1 VPKNTNEILWRFL
14 ADTKSL
20 DRGSRK
26 AKGDFKDV
34 ERSSDKM
41 QQGLGVA
48 AGALGAL
55 GLAFGAMEVKDF
67 ILETIEVGR
76 VAIQTS
82 ESFDRVF
89 GPAADRLRGNLED
102 TRKAMGLGVD
112 EMEAMLLTTGALAT
126 GMGLNSIEA
135 ADMSEQLFV
144 LAGDLQAFNPAAGS
158 TEEALNALQAAIR
171 GEFDPLERFGAKLS
185 AAEIN
190 ERALANTGKDTTA
203 ELTAQDK
210 ALATL
215 ELALE
220 KTTIQVGALE
230 DAEKDGRRETEKL
243 TASVR
248 DLRVEFGT
256 KLAPI
261 ADDLTGALGNLT
273 GSMGDASGRSFL
285 LLDAIKVLTGGLE
298 DNTEAFEGD
307 AAEVDNFTE
316 AVAGATDWLGKALG
330 FIPPLSNK
338 LHDQADAWRDDARE
352 AGKASN
358 AFQVAS
364 LNMVRIVDPAGKAAN
379 AIVGVGSAARLTASR
394 LASLTSQAKAT
405 VNALRSV
412 AAQQDITKAG
422 PVLFATGGTVP
433 GPRGA
438 PQAAIVHGGEKVL
451 TPGQQRDGGGGGG
464 GGGPV
469 TINVVAGISDP
480 QAVAEA
486 VAEAIRLYER
496 TNGRIL

>member
-1 VPKNTNEILWRFL
+1 
-14 ADTKSL
+14 
-20 DRGSRK
+20 
-26 AKGDFKDV
+26 
-34 ERSSDKM
+34 
-41 QQGLGVA
+41 
-48 AGALGAL
+48 
-55 GLAFGAMEVKDF
+55 
-67 ILETIEVGR
+67 
-76 VAIQTS
+76 
-82 ESFDRVF
+82 
-89 GPAADRLRGNLED
+89 
-102 TRKAMGLGVD
+102 
-112 EMEAMLLTTGALAT
+112 
-126 GMGLNSIEA
+126 MGLNSIEA

-158 TEEALNALQAAIR
+158 TEDALNALQAAIR

-307 AAEVDNFTE
+307 AAQVDTFTD

-330 FIPPLSNK
+330 FISPLSNA

-364 LNMVRIVDPAGKAAN
+364 LNMVRVVDPAGKAAN

-422 PVLFATGGTVP
+422 PTLYATGGTVP

-438 PQAAIVHGGEKVL
+438 PQAAIVHGGERIL

-496 TNGRIL
+496 TNGRVL